1 MLILMNNA
9 ASLMS
14 NLESSSMETLYS
26 STGIS
31 PAPYPGAYTLLTPA
45 FYSGSFGVGAVL
57 LWRLDFFLFEMN
69 PLEKKGG
76 EI

>member
-1 MLILMNNA
+1 
-9 ASLMS
+9 
-14 NLESSSMETLYS
+14 METLYS
-26 STGIS
+26 STGSHGLAI
-31 PAPYPGAYTLLTPA
+31 PELLYTLLTPE
-45 FYSGSFGVGAVL
+45 FYSGFFGVGAVL